1 MMLPILFT
9 AAFLLGS
16 IPTGYIIAKMYGVD
30 IRTQGSGNTG
40 ATNVGRALG
49 KKAGMLTL
57 LLDACK
63 GIIPTIAAPVFAPLG
78 AQGYGIEAL
87 ASILGMFAIFGHC
100 FSPFLGF
107 KGGKGVA
114 TSLGVFLVIAPL
126 PTLVSTAIFIFC
138 VKVFGYVS
146 VGSIVASLSVPLS
159 IAFSFPKPYSPTV
172 LHVSIIVALLI
183 IVRHKKNILNL
194 IQGNENRWQKSKTL

>member
-1 MMLPILFT
+1 MLPILFV

-16 IPTGYIIAKMYGVD
+16 IPTGFIIAKIYGID

-40 ATNVGRALG
+40 ATNVGRTLG
-49 KKAGMLTL
+49 KKAGVLTL

-63 GIIPTIAAPVFAPLG
+63 GILPTLTAPMFVPLG
-78 AQGYGIEAL
+78 AHGFGVEAV
-87 ASILGMFAIFGHC
+87 ASILGLFAIFGHC

-114 TSLGVFLVIAPL
+114 TSLGVFLVIAPV
-126 PTLVSTAIFIFC
+126 PTLLSMVIFLIC

-146 VGSIVASLSVPLS
+146 VGSMVASISVPIS
-159 IAFSFPKPYSPTV
+159 IAFSFPRPYSAAV
-172 LHVSIIVALLI
+172 LYVSIIVALLI
-183 IVRHKKNILNL
+183 VVRHKKNIANL
-194 IQGNENRWQKSKTL
+194 FQGNENHWKKK